1 MFERRAASQANERGR
16 ALAEDGRY
24 AEAVPHYLEAVRLA
38 PSWASAWFNL
48 GIAYKHT
55 ADFAG
60 SLRASERALAIDR
73 ESAGEG
79 AIWNLGIAA
88 TALGDWSK
96 ARQAWRDFGLTVP
109 DGDGPI
115 EMMEESTPIRLNPK
129 GEAEVVWSV
138 RIDPARARLRSI
150 PLPSSKHRYDDLVLH
165 DGAPNGYRKLGG
177 EDVPVFDELA
187 LLEPSRY
194 ETWRLETVAP
204 SEEDVDALGRRL
216 AKHGIVLEDWTGS
229 VRMLCQKCSTGV
241 PHAHHGD
248 EMIPAWR
255 STREIAIAVRDVDP
269 KPELD
274 AWTSDASG
282 RSASKPERV
291 L

>member
-109 DGDGPI
+109 DGDGPL

-177 EDVPVFDELA
+177 EDVPG
-187 LLEPSRY
+187 
-194 ETWRLETVAP
+194 VAGDGQP
-204 SEEDVDALGRRL
+204 VVLPADA
-216 AKHGIVLEDWTGS
+216 ADP
-229 VRMLCQKCSTGV
+229 Q
-241 PHAHHGD
+241 PGD
-248 EMIPAWR
+248 LVAAQAGEQP
-255 STREIAIAVRDVDP
+255 
-269 KPELD
+269 
-274 AWTSDASG
+274 G
-282 RSASKPERV
+282 
-291 L
+291 